1 MKIAIASI
9 LASLALVTA
18 VSAQTPPRTPT
29 AAECAAGFNDS
40 LGFTREQFVKA
51 CAEMNKTKP

>member
-1 MKIAIASI
+1 MKIAIAS
-9 LASLALVTA
+9 LLTALALSSAAT
-18 VSAQTPPRTPT
+18 AQTPPRTPT
-29 AAECAAGFNDS
+29 AAECAAGFNES